1 MNEYYISP
9 AWVYWANAANTIS
22 VLCAILSF
30 LALFAAVAFFCI
42 WRCKESEGYLGAE
55 KEAVFYKKCLLTTSA
70 VFLILLFA
78 SILIPTK
85 DVLIEMAVAKIATKE
100 NVGLAV
106 EKAKEIVD
114 YVVKA
119 IKG

>member
-1 MNEYYISP
+1 M
-9 AWVYWANAANTIS
+9 
-22 VLCAILSF
+22 
-30 LALFAAVAFFCI
+30 
-42 WRCKESEGYLGAE
+42 
-55 KEAVFYKKCLLTTSA
+55 
-70 VFLILLFA
+70 FLILLFA
-78 SILIPTK
+78 AILIPTK